1 MSNKDK
7 VRLTLYCCSMPPVC
21 VIAERGHAE
30 EVATRMGEAEGII
43 KVSGRIND
51 VDGNSIEVILDRMD
65 VVGVE
70 IVGINEKF

>member
-1 MSNKDK
+1 MSNRDK

-30 EVATRMGEAEGII
+30 EVAGTMLAQADFIHA
-43 KVSGRIND
+43 KGRIND
-51 VDGNSIEVILDRMD
+51 VDGNSIEVVLERMD